1 MQTQSYVPAGLL
13 VVMSICTEMSR
24 ETLQLWDV
32 QDSFVFCMKMV
43 QIFFSKRWEYLIYC
57 RYE

>member
-24 ETLQLWDV
+24 ETFQLWDV
-32 QDSFVFCMKMV
+32 QDSFVWFK
-43 QIFFSKRWEYLIYC
+43 FFFLRDGSI
-57 RYE
+57 